1 MRRPEGR
8 IHIDREFDIV
18 VFGARGLTGRLVAE
32 HLLKIQAAGKDLQW
46 AIAERDNYTFRVK
59 REIDLFSLNKKYV
72 LLIIAAFALGGC
84 AASVKKG
91 DNAAPIKV
99 GTDASKM
106 LVLNMTGSKDSTTSS
121 DWEPFKGLWR
131 QALKEDMTAIGAP
144 FSAQEGEPKSIGE
157 PGTLL
162 VVDIDDFRYL
172 SAGMRYGFGVMT
184 GNAFVNARVSFR
196 DLKTG
201 EVWGE
206 QKFDTSSTAW
216 QGIFSAMT
224 EKQVRAICKEIV
236 GNLSVH

>member
-1 MRRPEGR
+1 MGR
-8 IHIDREFDIV
+8 MD
-18 VFGARGLTGRLVAE
+18 AS
-32 HLLKIQAAGKDLQW
+32 
-46 AIAERDNYTFRVK
+46 K
-59 REIDLFSLNKKYV
+59 REIELFKLNKKCILV
-72 LLIIAAFALGGC
+72 ALAAIALGGC

-91 DNAAPIKV
+91 DNAAPVKV
-99 GTDASKM
+99 GADASKR
-106 LVLNMTGSKDSTTSS
+106 LILNMTGSKDSTTSS

-131 QALKEDMTAIGAP
+131 QALQEDMAANGAP
-144 FSAQEGEPKSIGE
+144 FSAQEGEPKSTGE

-162 VVDIDDFRYL
+162 VVDIVDFRYL
-172 SAGMRYGFGVMT
+172 TAAVRFGFGVMT

-206 QKFDTSSTAW
+206 QRYDTSSTAW
-216 QGIFSAMT
+216 EGIFSAMT